1 MFVEI
6 DNQDMDALKV
16 EEWINITRDANG
28 GEISPEFAM
37 EILTKTNHFAHIKKV
52 LKYIKNSC
60 ADKNGELAT
69 DKVLA
74 YKDFI
79 LSSVDGREMSP
90 QALEI
95 LQEMADA
102 GGLRKE
108 FDEVNSKLPKFYE
121 KDDCDK
127 TVIVVKSNDTY
138 DRDLSMYKKVI
149 FECVKYGMIYA
160 MTIGESTKLP
170 KICDFSS
177 KNDGEESHCIRL
189 GYGTDL
195 ANVDRLIFGE
205 NDKVEFGVYK
215 STVSVRAG
223 LSFDDYHAENL
234 HGVIDVSMCSEANFS
249 GCDLKDVEEL
259 KTENVGI
266 LKFNN
271 IKNFFKEYKFKNN
284 WRISFDYAKL
294 DKDVKMFFEN
304 IEHVNFSEAK
314 VSGVLDFSGCD
325 TISLGLLYCSFDGL
339 QEMKFKEGG
348 RIAIRGN
355 VPDDFDFSLFSEVK
369 IFGCNLSKVKNLKFR
384 DGAKVFISN
393 NVVCDGVLDVS
404 NCGEVVFGDDK
415 GNEKISDVPNIR
427 KIKFRDEEQM
437 RKSYIKKDY
446 RKFVFEEYSPGMG
459 IKKIASLFGGKS
471 K

>member
-1 MFVEI
+1 MFIAI
-6 DNQDMDALKV
+6 DNNDMNIPQVLD
-16 EEWINITRDANG
+16 WINRTKNANNNV
-28 GEISPEFAM
+28 ISPEFAM
-37 EILTKTNHFAHIKKV
+37 EILTKTNFYGHIKAV
-52 LKYIKNSC
+52 LKSIKENC
-60 ADKNGELAT
+60 KTKEDILP
-69 DKVLA
+69 

-127 TVIVVKSNDTY
+127 TVIVVKSNETY
-138 DRDLSMYKKVI
+138 NLDVSMYKKAVFEYVI
-149 FECVKYGMIYA
+149 KDNIV
-160 MTIGESTKLP
+160 IGENTKLP

-177 KNDGEESHCIRL
+177 RNDGKESHCIRL

-205 NDKVEFGVYK
+205 NDKVEFGVYE
-215 STVSVRAG
+215 SAVSVRAG
-223 LSFDDYHAENL
+223 LSFDNYHAENL

-304 IEHVNFSEAK
+304 IEHVNFFEAK
-314 VSGVLDFSGCD
+314 VSGILDFSGCD

-427 KIKFRDEEQM
+427 KIKFKNEEQM
-437 RKSYIKKDY
+437 KKSLIKRDY
-446 RKFVFEEYSPGMG
+446 RKFVFEKYSPGMG
-459 IKKIASLFGGKS
+459 IKKIASLFGEKG
-471 K
+471 

>member
-1 MFVEI
+1 MFVVI
-6 DNQDMDALKV
+6 DNQDMDVLEV
-16 EEWINITRDANG
+16 EEWIKTNRDANG
-28 GEISPEFAM
+28 GDISPEFAM

-52 LKYIKNSC
+52 INHIRKNC
-60 ADKNGELAT
+60 LDENGELAT

-127 TVIVVKSNDTY
+127 TVIVVKSNETY
-138 DRDLSMYKKVI
+138 NLDVSMYKKAVFEYVI
-149 FECVKYGMIYA
+149 KDNIV
-160 MTIGESTKLP
+160 IGESTKLP

-177 KNDGEESHCIRL
+177 RNDGKESHYIRL

-195 ANVDRLIFGE
+195 ANVDKFIFNKG
-205 NDKVEFGVYK
+205 DRVEFGVYE
-215 STVSVRAG
+215 SAVSRRAC
-223 LSFDDYHAENL
+223 LSFVDYHAENF
-234 HGVIDVSMCSEANFS
+234 HDVIDVSMCSEANFS

-304 IEHVNFSEAK
+304 IEHVNFFKAK

-325 TISLGLLYCSFDGL
+325 TLSLGLLYCSFDGL

-348 RIAIRGN
+348 RIAIRDN

-393 NVVCDGVLDVS
+393 DVVCDGVLDVS

-427 KIKFRDEEQM
+427 KIKFKDEEQM
-437 RKSYIKKDY
+437 KKSYIKKDY

-459 IKKIASLFGGKS
+459 IKKIASLFGGKD

>member
-1 MFVEI
+1 MFVAI
-6 DNQDMDALKV
+6 DNNDMNIPQVLD
-16 EEWINITRDANG
+16 WINRTKNANNNI
-28 GEISPEFAM
+28 ISPEFAM
-37 EILTKTNHFAHIKKV
+37 EILTKTNFYGHIKAV
-52 LKYIKNSC
+52 LKSIKENC
-60 ADKNGELAT
+60 KTKEDILP
-69 DKVLA
+69 

-95 LQEMADA
+95 LQEMADV

-127 TVIVVKSNDTY
+127 TVIVVKSNETY
-138 DRDLSMYKKVI
+138 NLDVSMYKKAVFEYVI
-149 FECVKYGMIYA
+149 KDNIV
-160 MTIGESTKLP
+160 IGENTKLP

-177 KNDGEESHCIRL
+177 RNDGKESHYIRL

-205 NDKVEFGVYK
+205 NDKVEFGVYR

-427 KIKFRDEEQM
+427 KIKFKNEEQM
-437 RKSYIKKDY
+437 KKSLIKKDY

-459 IKKIASLFGGKS
+459 IKKIASLFGGKE
-471 K
+471 